1 MGRWGRLRYA
11 QASLDLEPTTPSVCP
26 LLPAFRHRICSVP
39 TMRVALSWAVG
50 TQKPAHDQ

>member
-1 MGRWGRLRYA
+1 MGRWGRLRCA
-11 QASLDLEPTTPSVCP
+11 QASLDLEPTPPSVCP

-39 TMRVALSWAVG
+39 TIRVALSWAVG